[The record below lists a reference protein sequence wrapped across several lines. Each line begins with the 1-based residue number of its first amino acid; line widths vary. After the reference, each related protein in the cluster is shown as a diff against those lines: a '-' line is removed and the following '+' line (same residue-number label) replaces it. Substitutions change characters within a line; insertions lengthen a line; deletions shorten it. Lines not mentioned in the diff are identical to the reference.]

1 MCVYPMNL
9 EIGMGQVPSSDS
21 NTIQG
26 AAPQI
31 LKFAFNSN
39 DSHLLYISIPFG
51 GVKSELE
58 LEGTNL

>member
-1 MCVYPMNL
+1 
-9 EIGMGQVPSSDS
+9 MGQVPSSDS

-39 DSHLLYISIPFG
+39 DSRLLYISIPFG